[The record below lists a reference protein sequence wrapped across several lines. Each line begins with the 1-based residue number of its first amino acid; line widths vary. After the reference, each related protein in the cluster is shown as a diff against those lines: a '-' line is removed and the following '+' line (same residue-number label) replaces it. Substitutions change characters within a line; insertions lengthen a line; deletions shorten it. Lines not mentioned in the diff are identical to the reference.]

1 MRKLTER
8 DFVQKSQDA
17 LHACLATALKDA
29 DDESWA
35 EQFLEAEATISTYLQ
50 AVEDGSPSLPDR
62 QDLAYACALVLVM
75 SQALTDLD
83 FELIGRLYAPEV
95 PVSMFA
101 LSKDIADMKARAVA
115 AAEKLGGAHDMP
127 RGPADSSTDGDVP
140 F

>member
-1 MRKLTER
+1 MNHGPSSFSRPKLRSRLTCR
-8 DFVQKSQDA
+8 PSKTV
-17 LHACLATALKDA
+17 
-29 DDESWA
+29 
-35 EQFLEAEATISTYLQ
+35 
-50 AVEDGSPSLPDR
+50 PRSLPDR

-115 AAEKLGGAHDMP
+115 AAEKLSGAHDMP